1 MASHKNVT
9 VSIAGIRW
17 PEAIALLQA
26 METKTTC
33 ASNVVTW
40 SWTWR
45 PVGWYDFSSHPTG
58 SHSSYP
64 VFSAG
69 NSHLRSPTMLPSTL
83 APKHWNGN
91 MPFTFLTEC
100 RGRMIGRA
108 ETYSL
113 CEKCFEKTW
122 DAGNPKWIQFLLL
135 TVSEW
140 RQHSWLYSFSNG
152 LNKMAKQSR
161 AQLRSQHGKKWDDAK
176 KRYN

>member
-1 MASHKNVT
+1 MS
-9 VSIAGIRW
+9 AGIRW

-83 APKHWNGN
+83 APKHWNGS

-100 RGRMIGRA
+100 RGRMIGGA
-108 ETYSL
+108 ETH
-113 CEKCFEKTW
+113 
-122 DAGNPKWIQFLLL
+122 LLL
-135 TVSEW
+135 GEMFW
-140 RQHSWLYSFSNG
+140 KILG
-152 LNKMAKQSR
+152 PGC
-161 AQLRSQHGKKWDDAK
+161 RS
-176 KRYN
+176 RYNFGCWRFRSGGNIHGYIHFQMALIKWLSG